1 MEETTDDEA
10 AGYRPRPCS
19 GLRQELLEC
28 LRESDC
34 VKVVN
39 NSQHGVCT
47 QATPI
52 FVKGRG
58 LLLGG
63 SFEFLSRIGVSTAAQ
78 YDQ

>member
-1 MEETTDDEA
+1 MRMRSRSRRPHASLALGTMEETTDDEA

-39 NSQHGVCT
+39 
-47 QATPI
+47 
-52 FVKGRG
+52 
-58 LLLGG
+58 GG
-63 SFEFLSRIGVSTAAQ
+63 KITVSMAGWRSAYKPRLFL
-78 YDQ
+78 